1 MIMKIHSDLIQI
13 PIDSIILDGELTI
26 PEGAKAIVVFSHG
39 SGSSRHSPRNKF
51 VAQKIQ
57 QEGLATL
64 MFDLLTPHEDEDYHK
79 RFDIELLIQRLI
91 LATNWIKE
99 NATTSSL
106 EIGYFG
112 SSTGAAAALGAA
124 ALLNDTIKAVV
135 SRGGR
140 PDLAKPYLEEVN
152 VPTLLIVGG
161 RDYYVIELND
171 EAFTLLK
178 AQEKR
183 VITIDDA
190 SHLFQEP
197 GTLGE
202 VAHYAALWFRKYLN
216 KEELVIK

>member
-1 MIMKIHSDLIQI
+1 MKIQNNLIQI
-13 PIDSIILDGELTI
+13 PIDSIHLEGELNI
-26 PEGAKAIVVFSHG
+26 PEGAKGIVVFSHG

-51 VAQKIQ
+51 VAQNIQ

-79 RFDIELLIQRLI
+79 RFDIELLVQRLI
-91 LATNWIKE
+91 FVTNWIKE
-99 NATTSSL
+99 HASTRAL

-124 ALLNDTIKAVV
+124 ALLKDTIKAIV

-152 VPTLLIVGG
+152 TPTLLIVGS

-178 AQEKR
+178 TPEKR
-183 VITIDDA
+183 VITIEAA

>member
-1 MIMKIHSDLIQI
+1 MKILKEAIQI
-13 PIDSIILDGELTI
+13 PIDSIILEGELNI
-26 PEGAKAIVVFSHG
+26 PEGARAIVVFSHG

-51 VAQKIQ
+51 VAQNLE

-64 MFDLLTPHEDEDYHK
+64 MFHLLTSDEDQDYHK
-79 RFDIELLIQRLI
+79 RFDIELLVQRLI
-91 LATNWIKE
+91 LVTEWIKE
-99 NATTSSL
+99 YSLTKDL

-112 SSTGAAAALGAA
+112 ASTGAAAALGAA
-124 ALLNDTIKAVV
+124 ALLKDSIKAVV

-161 RDYYVIELND
+161 RDYYVIELNE
-171 EAFTLLK
+171 EAFSLLK
-178 AQEKR
+178 SPEKR
-183 VITIDDA
+183 LITIEDA
-190 SHLFQEP
+190 THLFQEP

-216 KEELVIK
+216 KEELAIK